1 MAVKSFKATSAGLR
15 HKNTA
20 DFSILTKHKKP
31 EKALLEP
38 VKKTGGRNSY
48 GRITT
53 RHIGGGHKRMYRL
66 VDFKR
71 DKLDIPGKVVAL
83 EYDPNRTAYL
93 ALITYADGEK
103 RYILAPLNLSVGDK
117 VLASES
123 ADIRPGNTM
132 TLSAMPVGTLI
143 HNLELLPNQGAKLVR
158 SAGGVAQ
165 LMGREGEYCQV
176 KMPSG
181 EMRKI
186 HHRCRATIGQLANT
200 EHMNISIGKAGRSR
214 WLGIRPTVRGV
225 AMNPIDHPHGGGEGK
240 TSGGGHPRTPWG
252 QPTKGYKTRQNKRS
266 DAFIIKRR
274 K

>member
-1 MAVKSFKATSAGLR
+1 MAIKSFKPTSAGLR
-15 HKNTA
+15 HKNMA
-20 DFSILTKHKKP
+20 DFSVLTRKAP
-31 EKALLEP
+31 EKALVET
-38 VKKTGGRNSY
+38 KKRSGGRNAY

-53 RHIGGGHKRMYRL
+53 RHMGGGHKRKYRL

-71 DKLDIPGKVVAL
+71 DKTSIPAKVAAV

-93 ALITYADGEK
+93 ALLNYADGEK
-103 RYILAPLNLSVGDK
+103 RYILAPADLKVGDS
-117 VLASES
+117 VLASDS
-123 ADIRPGNTM
+123 ADIRPGNAM
-132 TLSAMPVGTLI
+132 SLGAMPIGTLV
-143 HNLELLPNQGAKLVR
+143 HNIELLPNQGGKLVR

-165 LMGREGEYCQV
+165 LMGREGIYCQV

-181 EMRKI
+181 EMRKF
-186 HHRCRATIGQLANT
+186 HQNCRATIGQLSNS
-200 EHMNISIGKAGRSR
+200 EHMNIAIGKAGRSR

-252 QPTKGYKTRQNKRS
+252 MPTKGYKTRHNKRT

-274 K
+274 R